1 MNRRTILLVGIV
13 ALGLTFGAAG
23 ALALNNQSGQDTPPA
38 PRGTVDAPALPRQNR
53 WIQYGEFFV
62 EPWDNRA
69 LLPEAKAKTPWYDP
83 RWRVFNGCLEG
94 QNVFIRTDR
103 TKPFSQSDI
112 DELVKQVNGARPDR
126 NANRLIGT
134 GDKVS
139 GIAGVFLECAD
150 RWLSKDPSQYAAEGV
165 RELQPGEVPEP

>member
-1 MNRRTILLVGIV
+1 MNRRSTLLIGI
-13 ALGLTFGAAG
+13 AGIGLTFGAVG
-23 ALALNNQSGQDTPPA
+23 ALAVNIQSGPGAAPP
-38 PRGTVDAPALPRQNR
+38 PRGTADGPALPRQNR
-53 WIQYGEFFV
+53 WIQYGEFVV
-62 EPWDNRA
+62 EPWDNRV
-69 LLPEAKAKTPWYDP
+69 LPPEAKAKTPWYDP

-150 RWLSKDPSQYAAEGV
+150 KWLSRDPSGYAAEGV

>member
-1 MNRRTILLVGIV
+1 MNRRSTLLVSI
-13 ALGLTFGAAG
+13 AAIGLTFGAVG
-23 ALALNNQSGQDTPPA
+23 ALAVNIQSGPEAAPP
-38 PRGTVDAPALPRQNR
+38 PRGMADGPPLPRQNR
-53 WIQYGEFFV
+53 WIQQGEFVV
-62 EPWDNRA
+62 ERWDNRV
-69 LLPEAKAKTPWYDP
+69 LPPEAKAKTPWYDP

-103 TKPFSQSDI
+103 TKPFSQLDM
-112 DELVKQVNGARPDR
+112 DEFVKQVNGARPDR

-150 RWLSKDPSQYAAEGV
+150 KWLSRDPSAYAAEGV
-165 RELQPGEVPEP
+165 RDLQPGEVPEP